1 MAAMRPKRLMCRII
15 GLLSLENGVCSS
27 TSAVQNIGLTA
38 GWNALGCLWQNLTA
52 MTKHLLKRT
61 KCYLAGNI
69 ENSNAPG
76 TWRDM
81 VKTEFKDSGI
91 VFFDPLKKP
100 FMDSVNEDKEHMA
113 RLTKMRAEGDYQEL
127 AKIMRKIR
135 VEDLSLVDRT
145 DFLIASISAKTASW
159 GTAEEVFWA
168 NRMKKPIFLVVAE
181 GRKACPFWI
190 FGTLPEDQIYD
201 SMEDVVAD
209 LKKLDSGEKPID
221 MSRWKIFRE
230 EYR

>member
-1 MAAMRPKRLMCRII
+1 
-15 GLLSLENGVCSS
+15 
-27 TSAVQNIGLTA
+27 
-38 GWNALGCLWQNLTA
+38 
-52 MTKHLLKRT
+52 MTKHLLHRT

-76 TWRDM
+76 HWRDL
-81 VKTEFKDSGI
+81 VKTELQETGI
-91 VFFDPLKKP
+91 LFFDPLKKP
-100 FMDSVNEDKEHMA
+100 FMDSVNEDREHME
-113 RLTKMRAEGDYQEL
+113 RLGKLRADGDYAEL

-145 DFLIASISAKTASW
+145 DFIIASISAKTASW

-181 GRKACPFWI
+181 GRKSCPFWI
-190 FGTLPEDQIYD
+190 FGTLPNDEIYD
-201 SMEDVVAD
+201 SIDEVIAE
-209 LKKLDSGEKPID
+209 LKKLDSGEKKID
-221 MSRWKIFRE
+221 LSRWKIFRE

>member
-1 MAAMRPKRLMCRII
+1 
-15 GLLSLENGVCSS
+15 
-27 TSAVQNIGLTA
+27 
-38 GWNALGCLWQNLTA
+38 
-52 MTKHLLKRT
+52 MTKHLLNRT

-76 TWRDM
+76 YWRDR
-81 VKTEFKDSGI
+81 VKTELADTGI

-100 FMDSVNEDKEHMA
+100 FMDSVNEDKEHIDRLVKA
-113 RLTKMRAEGDYQEL
+113 RSEGNFTEL

-145 DFLIASISAKTASW
+145 DFLIALISAKTASW

-168 NRMKKPIFLVVAE
+168 NRMKKPIFLVVTE
-181 GRKACPFWI
+181 GRRACPFWI
-190 FGTLPEDQIYD
+190 FGTLPIDEIYD
-201 SMEDVVAD
+201 SIEDVVVD
-209 LKKLDSGEKPID
+209 LKKLDSGEKKID
-221 MSRWKIFRE
+221 LSRWKIFRD